1 MLYREFYVQMS
12 SFRNPN
18 TFDRELNFGSTA
30 VRRYSISVNANTLD
44 KLLSRLTE
52 EVHIP
57 EQEEE
62 ILRAVSI
69 VGRNTGIGGQPVWC
83 LNRNL
88 SVDRDGW
95 ATKSSDFGLEWVS
108 HLTEPGNGGEI
119 ADESLAARVDGE
131 LTTAYFDAM
140 THLMAGSLEK
150 KAAQDTNLVMVV
162 SELFGHDQCLSFEE
176 EVDEVAG
183 EALCI
188 ADGNTTED
196 INPVPPE
203 TVRSLELQ
211 RDNFLSQF
219 YLASMGVIMANYHE
233 VGKCKKSLCKEISIH
248 EQLECQQVTS
258 FFKI

>member
-1 MLYREFYVQMS
+1 MS

-44 KLLSRLTE
+44 KLLSRLTD

-88 SVDRDGW
+88 TVDKDGW
-95 ATKSSDFGLEWVS
+95 AINSSDFGLEWVS

-119 ADESLAARVDGE
+119 ADESLAAKVDGE

-140 THLMAGSLEK
+140 AHLMAGSLEK
-150 KAAQDTNLVMVV
+150 KAAEDTKLTMVV
-162 SELFGHDQCLSFEE
+162 NELFGHDECLAYEE
-176 EVDEVAG
+176 EAEVVGDATPCITEVDA
-183 EALCI
+183 
-188 ADGNTTED
+188 TENR
-196 INPVPPE
+196 NPVPPK
-203 TVRSLELQ
+203 TMGSMELQ

-233 VGKCKKSLCKEISIH
+233 VRKCRKLYVKM
-248 EQLECQQVTS
+248 
-258 FFKI
+258 

>member
-1 MLYREFYVQMS
+1 MS

-18 TFDRELNFGSTA
+18 AFDKELNFGSTA

-44 KLLSRLTE
+44 KLLSRLTD
-52 EVHIP
+52 EVLIP
-57 EQEEE
+57 DQEEE

-88 SVDRDGW
+88 SVGKDGW
-95 ATKSSDFGLEWVS
+95 ATRSSDFGLEWIS

-119 ADESLAARVDGE
+119 ADESLAAKVDGE
-131 LTTAYFDAM
+131 LTTAYFDAI

-150 KAAQDTNLVMVV
+150 KATEDTKLKVVV
-162 SELFGHDQCLSFEE
+162 SELFGHDECLSFYKEVESIDEE
-176 EVDEVAG
+176 IT
-183 EALCI
+183 CI
-188 ADGNTTED
+188 ESGDSVEESNL
-196 INPVPPE
+196 VP
-203 TVRSLELQ
+203 TQGGRSLELQ

-233 VGKCKKSLCKEISIH
+233 VGKCSCYATRF
-248 EQLECQQVTS
+248 V
-258 FFKI
+258 

>member
-119 ADESLAARVDGE
+119 ADESLAARSGRRTYDSVLRCNDTLNGRFIGEESSTRYQFGDGCE
-131 LTTAYFDAM
+131 
-140 THLMAGSLEK
+140 
-150 KAAQDTNLVMVV
+150 
-162 SELFGHDQCLSFEE
+162 
-176 EVDEVAG
+176 
-183 EALCI
+183 
-188 ADGNTTED
+188 
-196 INPVPPE
+196 
-203 TVRSLELQ
+203 R
-211 RDNFLSQF
+211 
-219 YLASMGVIMANYHE
+219 VIRP
-233 VGKCKKSLCKEISIH
+233 
-248 EQLECQQVTS
+248 
-258 FFKI
+258 